1 MTHEPRAE
9 LLLDTDR
16 ATAGLGMRSVARAA
30 RQLVFRHGPH
40 QLEIL
45 APEAGAQRPA
55 RFVWGQLLAG
65 LESPCANTGIAW
77 LDGSGAVCAETVTD
91 EFGEFRL
98 AAPADEGGLR
108 IEIADAPFVCWVPPS
123 RHESRCAS

>member
-1 MTHEPRAE
+1 MTAPSRAE

-16 ATAGLGMRSVARAA
+16 AAAGLGMRSAMLSP

-45 APEAGAQRPA
+45 APDAGAERAA
-55 RFVWGQLLAG
+55 RFVWGQLVAG
-65 LESPCANTGIAW
+65 VEAPCADTGVAW
-77 LDGSGAVCAETVTD
+77 LDGTGVVRSETVTD

-108 IEIADAPFVCWVPPS
+108 IDCADGSFVCWVPPS
-123 RHESRCAS
+123 RRETRCAS